1 MNPPA
6 PRLIALLG
14 LALATGACSMWPFR
28 DEAAPAPAVAADD
41 AHALFQR
48 VAGLCGKAYLGRVIA
63 DIPENAADPY
73 SGRALVM
80 HVRECSPHEI
90 RIPFHVGSDRSR
102 TWVLSPHGHALRL
115 KHDHRNADGST
126 DPLSRYG
133 GDSARIEIDADHAE
147 AEFPADAESR
157 SLFRRQGRP
166 EAVQNVWTIELD
178 SGRRFVY
185 KLARPGRLFR
195 VEFDLTRP
203 LATPPPPWG
212 ASDPA
217 PAAPKPKKRAPKA
230 KKPR

>member
-1 MNPPA
+1 MNPLS
-6 PRLIALLG
+6 PRLIALFCVV
-14 LALATGACSMWPFR
+14 LATSACAMWPFR
-28 DEAAPAPAVAADD
+28 GDEEPAPVADD
-41 AHALFQR
+41 AHALFAR
-48 VAGLCGKAYLGRVIA
+48 LSGLCGKAYLGRVVA

-80 HVRECSPHEI
+80 HVRECNKQEI

-102 TWVLSPHGHALRL
+102 TWVLSPHGHRLRL
-115 KHDHRNADGST
+115 KHDHRHSDGAA
-126 DPLSRYG
+126 DPLSHYG
-133 GDSARIEIDADHAE
+133 GDSSRILISADSAE
-147 AEFPADAESR
+147 AEFPADADSR
-157 SLFRRQGRP
+157 SLFRRLGRP
-166 EAVQNVWTIELD
+166 EAAQNVWTVELD

-212 ASDPA
+212 ASDPPPA
-217 PAAPKPKKRAPKA
+217 PAKAAKRAPRA

>member
-1 MNPPA
+1 MNPLS
-6 PRLIALLG
+6 PRLIALFCVV
-14 LALATGACSMWPFR
+14 LATSACAMWPFR
-28 DEAAPAPAVAADD
+28 GDEEPAPVADD
-41 AHALFQR
+41 AHALFAR
-48 VAGLCGKAYLGRVIA
+48 LSDLCGKAYLGRVVA

-80 HVRECSPHEI
+80 HVRECNKQEI

-102 TWVLSPHGHALRL
+102 TWVLSPHGHRLRL
-115 KHDHRNADGST
+115 KHDHRHSDGAA
-126 DPLSRYG
+126 DPLSHYG
-133 GDSARIEIDADHAE
+133 GDSSRILISADSAE
-147 AEFPADAESR
+147 AEFPADADSR
-157 SLFRRQGRP
+157 SLFRRLGRP
-166 EAVQNVWTIELD
+166 EAAQNVWAIELD

-212 ASDPA
+212 ASDPPPA
-217 PAAPKPKKRAPKA
+217 PAKAKRAPRA